1 MVTSAQIYDWLESVK
16 DPEVP
21 VLSIIDL
28 GIVREIKCLEN
39 GSWEISITPT
49 YSGCPAMLVIEEGI
63 KATLSIH
70 GLKDVHIIS
79 VLSPA
84 WTTDWLTDNGRKK
97 LKDYGIAPPVNEV
110 DKSFLF
116 SVPTPVPCPLCDT
129 PNTKMI
135 SQFGS
140 TACKAHYQCQDCL
153 EPFDYF
159 KCLK

>member
-1 MVTSAQIYDWLESVK
+1 MVTSAQIYDWLESVQ

-39 GSWEISITPT
+39 NSWEISITPT

-63 KATLSIH
+63 KAKLTTH
-70 GLKDVHIIS
+70 GLTDVHVLS

-84 WTTDWLTDNGRKK
+84 WTTDWLSDNGRKK
-97 LKDYGIAPPVNEV
+97 LKEYGIAPPVNEV
-110 DKSFLF
+110 DKSVLF

-129 PNTKMI
+129 SNTKMI

-140 TACKAHYQCQDCL
+140 TACKAHYQCQECL